1 LACIIG
7 KQKSS
12 VLVFCILFIIMTQ
25 AQLDMSLANG
35 CIYCEDL
42 LENTLNWLNV
52 GNSTFNMY
60 KQLKEEVERYEDV
73 PLCLYCQRIITR
85 KINLLKR
92 IDPSLE
98 NVFNAI
104 KYNYRIFN
112 QND

>member
-1 LACIIG
+1 
-7 KQKSS
+7 
-12 VLVFCILFIIMTQ
+12 MTQ

-35 CIYCEDL
+35 CIYCENL

-52 GNSTFNMY
+52 GNSTCNMY
-60 KQLKEEVERYEDV
+60 KQLKEEVERYGDV
-73 PLCLYCQRIITR
+73 SLCANCQRIITR

-104 KYNYRIFN
+104 KYNHQIFN

>member
-1 LACIIG
+1 MACIIG

-25 AQLDMSLANG
+25 AQLDMSLVTD
-35 CIYCEDL
+35 CLHCENL

-60 KQLKEEVERYEDV
+60 KQLKEEVELYEDV
-73 PLCLYCQRIITR
+73 SLCAHCQRIITR

-104 KYNYRIFN
+104 KYNH
-112 QND
+112 QNIKPE